1 MRFLS
6 RLKIGPRIYI
16 VVAIMTLLTA
26 GIAWMG
32 VDAMDRYEQRTSQMS
47 QLTERA
53 LLSEQANVLLT
64 QTVALT
70 AQIYNARNSLEISE
84 KADAMAQIID
94 ELDTKMIFWEGL
106 LPPEMQKSF
115 REEIKQPLDAYFQ
128 SRRAL
133 TAAALTEGPEAAR
146 AIGDQKSIV
155 ETRQKVVASLQAA
168 GVRNAK
174 AVENMSHELSSF
186 YQAQR
191 PMMIGI
197 AATGLVI
204 CLVLAIAIVVLT
216 VTRPI
221 TRITGTMSKLAD
233 GDLEVAI
240 DGAERR
246 DEIGAMAKT
255 VQVFKDN
262 MVARAEAERQIEA
275 QRQHETAEREAR
287 EARERA
293 AIAEISELCNRI
305 AAGDL
310 EMRLDE
316 SNKEGFL
323 LTMSQR
329 LNGLA
334 AMLQSM
340 TGELAAVTAAMAEGD
355 VTRTV
360 TGDYAGVFGALKNSV
375 NRMAATLKDLAGRL
389 RVSAAAVRDASGEI
403 SAGSQDLAQRTE
415 SQAASIEETAASM
428 HEITATVKQNADNAQ
443 AANQLAIAA
452 RDTAEKGGTVVADA
466 VAAVSRIE
474 ESAQKISDIVSL
486 IDEIAFQTN
495 LLALNASVEAARAGE
510 AGKGFAVVAQEV
522 RALAQRSA
530 NASKDI
536 KALITE
542 SNQQVKTGATLVGQ
556 TGGSLQEIVNAVKK
570 VADIVAEIAAA
581 SREQAMGLEQ
591 INTAVASMDEM
602 TQRNGALV
610 EETSASAQALAS
622 QAQDLAGLVAFFRT
636 GNETVS
642 AAPARIANTNAAPAA
657 ARSATQPAE
666 ARKIEPSKTDKA
678 KADKSKAEASEPEAR
693 KAAPAAKPAPAPQ
706 PKAQPAALAAPA
718 ASNTAPSF
726 DDDDWQEF

>member
-16 VVAIMTLLTA
+16 VLAIMTLLTA

-84 KADAMAQIID
+84 KADAMAQVID

-233 GDLEVAI
+233 GDLTHRI
-240 DGAERR
+240 RGNYQ
-246 DEIGAMAKT
+246 GLFAKLAGDAN
-255 VQVFKDN
+255 QVSD
-262 MVARAEAERQIEA
+262 RLS
-275 QRQHETAEREAR
+275 ETMKRLTE
-287 EARERA
+287 
-293 AIAEISELCNRI
+293 
-305 AAGDL
+305 AAGL
-310 EMRLDE
+310 
-316 SNKEGFL
+316 
-323 LTMSQR
+323 
-329 LNGLA
+329 
-334 AMLQSM
+334 
-340 TGELAAVTAAMAEGD
+340 
-355 VTRTV
+355 
-360 TGDYAGVFGALKNSV
+360 
-375 NRMAATLKDLAGRL
+375 
-389 RVSAAAVRDASGEI
+389 VRDASAEI

-415 SQAASIEETAASM
+415 SQAAALEQTAASM
-428 HEITATVKQNADNAQ
+428 HEVTATVKQNAENAQ
-443 AANQLAIAA
+443 AANQLALSA
-452 RDTAEKGGTVVADA
+452 RNTAEAGGKVVSEA
-466 VAAVSRIE
+466 VRAMSEIE
-474 ESAQKISDIVSL
+474 GSAQKISDIVGL

-536 KALITE
+536 KALIQT
-542 SNQQVKTGATLVGQ
+542 SNGQVKSGAALVNQAGD
-556 TGGSLQEIVNAVKK
+556 SLSEIVTAVKK
-570 VADIVAEIAAA
+570 VSDIIAEIATA
-581 SREQAMGLEQ
+581 SAEQARGLEEV
-591 INTAVASMDEM
+591 NGAVTNMDEM

-610 EETSASAQALAS
+610 EETTASAQTLANQS
-622 QAQDLAGLVAFFRT
+622 DELATLIARFR
-636 GNETVS
+636 
-642 AAPARIANTNAAPAA
+642 
-657 ARSATQPAE
+657 
-666 ARKIEPSKTDKA
+666 
-678 KADKSKAEASEPEAR
+678 
-693 KAAPAAKPAPAPQ
+693 
-706 PKAQPAALAAPA
+706 LA
-718 ASNTAPSF
+718 
-726 DDDDWQEF
+726 